1 MPPHIKEAKLLKKN
15 IDEKAGVTEMD
26 DGADVDGQFEDEED
40 DQPDFSFDL
49 EGVDDMVNTSA
60 VSATSLHSATNI
72 GEVSVELMD
81 SAAGREGLEA
91 FANTSGP
98 SPVCTRSSQRQDRST
113 GLPKP
118 NVPQASTS
126 SVISVEKTASIRA
139 DDTEY
144 SKRYH
149 TSSNRLGGG
158 NLAEIRSISGRK
170 RGADGDDDLSEASY
184 AKVKRVKA
192 TEAANQLKKRLSDLE
207 TDSSAVGGN
216 IVEMMILMREDSE
229 RRGEA
234 RRADEEQRRRNEVAA
249 REALWHAEKLE
260 AEERRRQEKMEMEE
274 RARRDREEARAR
286 SQELM
291 YFIGALFKKE

>member
-1 MPPHIKEAKLLKKN
+1 MPPHIKETKLLKKN

-60 VSATSLHSATNI
+60 VSATSLHSATNL
-72 GEVSVELMD
+72 GEVSVDDSTAQVSGMDELME
-81 SAAGREGLEA
+81 SAAGPEGLEA

-98 SPVCTRSSQRQDRST
+98 SPVCTRSSQRQGRST
-113 GLPKP
+113 GLRK
-118 NVPQASTS
+118 PQASTS

-144 SKRYH
+144 SKRHH

-158 NLAEIRSISGRK
+158 NLAEFRSIRGRK
-170 RGADGDDDLSEASY
+170 RGVADDDDLSESETSY
-184 AKVKRVKA
+184 AKMKRLKA
-192 TEAANQLKKRLSDLE
+192 TKAANQLKKRLSDLE
-207 TDSSAVGGN
+207 TGSSAVGGN

-234 RRADEEQRRRNEVAA
+234 RRANEEQRRRIEVAA
-249 REALWHAEKLE
+249 RKALCHAEKLE

-274 RARRDREEARAR
+274 
-286 SQELM
+286 
-291 YFIGALFKKE
+291 